1 MKRLTITI
9 LVALHISLFSPPAD
23 SLLVQDSTPAPIISA
38 QDLNNFQQEDAGEFG
53 DEDDIFFYE
62 QESFSR
68 KLFQRKLTPLSKRE
82 KIIWAF
88 RMSEPDLFL

>member
-1 MKRLTITI
+1 MKI
-9 LVALHISLFSPPAD
+9 LLFIILFGINIFLFAPSPHIPTVPD
-23 SLLVQDSTPAPIISA
+23 SNRTLEMSVQE
-38 QDLNNFQQEDAGEFG
+38 LNNFQQEDSNELG
-53 DEDDIFFYE
+53 DEDDMFFYE

-68 KLFQRKLTPLSKRE
+68 KLFQRKLTPLSKPE